1 MSIEITGAEP
11 PMQTVG
17 DWADERAVEVLG
29 YLDVAEGSQKIE
41 YLAAV
46 LRTERSAGRLEGVD
60 EVNKML
66 GVAVNGRTNSQV

>member
-29 YLDVAEGSQKIE
+29 NLDVAEGSQRIE

-46 LRTERSAGRLEGVD
+46 LRTERSIGKGEGVD
-60 EVNKML
+60 EVNKIL
-66 GVAVNGRTNSQV
+66 GMTLYGRTSPQV